1 MLRVQRYVNDI
12 EKIIE
17 KTEIYGRELGIVGK
31 YLNIN
36 IKSNI
41 RNYLD
46 MIYERKGFSREELII
61 IIKEFNEY
69 LDYSLLDE
77 YDDRMDSLLNM
88 TSEQIDSNLQ
98 DIDSINE
105 LN

>member
-41 RNYLD
+41 KNYLD
-46 MIYERKGFSREELII
+46 MIHERRGFSREELII
-61 IIKEFNEY
+61 IIKEFNDY
-69 LDYSLLDE
+69 LDYDILDE
-77 YDDRMDSLLNM
+77 YSDRMDSLLDM
-88 TSEQIDSNLQ
+88 TSEDMNMGLQ
-98 DIDSINE
+98 DIDSLNE